1 MTPISFLLSHIHPL
15 WLFLC
20 LRTKWDV
27 KSTEKSCSSRAKALL
42 MIEVD
47 TSNFDK
53 VRYGLERIQVSRVYR
68 LFVSNRGTG

>member
-1 MTPISFLLSHIHPL
+1 
-15 WLFLC
+15 
-20 LRTKWDV
+20 
-27 KSTEKSCSSRAKALL
+27 

-53 VRYGLERIQVSRVYR
+53 VRYGLERIQVSRVYQ

>member
-1 MTPISFLLSHIHPL
+1 MTPISFLLSHISS
-15 WLFLC
+15 FVAFFVSQNQ
-20 LRTKWDV
+20 WDV
-27 KSTEKSCSSRAKALL
+27 NSTEKSCSSRAKALL